1 MKSAAP
7 PQRFEAP
14 ILEGRGGGAYV
25 EVPFS
30 VPDVFGPRG
39 QLRVKGTI
47 DGHPLQSS
55 VAPMGGG
62 RHLLGLHKATRLA
75 IGKSI
80 GQRVAIVIEPDLAE
94 RTVALPDDLAKGLH
108 GFPDTGDVWRKQV
121 PALTGAGFRAIVPD
135 LRGRGRR
142 AKPAAVTD
150 YRLPAI
156 VKDATSMLDALG
168 IERAHVIGHDWGA
181 GVAWLM
187 AMLAPQRVDR
197 LVAISVGAPGAGKPT
212 LEERMEQLAGGSGGP
227 GLPKVQARTLGIWST
242 GDIYLTE
249 EAMTRSAERVT
260 GGWRYER
267 VEGSH

>member
-1 MKSAAP
+1 MKSAVP

-62 RHLLGLHKATRLA
+62 RHVLGLHKATRVA

-94 RTVALPDDLAKGLH
+94 RTVAVSDDLAKALARNRVARSAFEKLAH
-108 GFPDTGDVWRKQV
+108 THRKEYVEWIEGAKREETRQRRIAQV
-121 PALTGAGFRAIVPD
+121 
-135 LRGRGRR
+135 
-142 AKPAAVTD
+142 
-150 YRLPAI
+150 
-156 VKDATSMLDALG
+156 
-168 IERAHVIGHDWGA
+168 
-181 GVAWLM
+181 
-187 AMLAPQRVDR
+187 
-197 LVAISVGAPGAGKPT
+197 
-212 LEERMEQLAGGSGGP
+212 LEKLQGGS
-227 GLPKVQARTLGIWST
+227 R
-242 GDIYLTE
+242 
-249 EAMTRSAERVT
+249 
-260 GGWRYER
+260 
-267 VEGSH
+267 